1 MRLKSLKISPKIV
14 IGLIAILLLL
24 GLVVYQLKETIVN
37 FWPTENALDEARR
50 QLKKGQQRHQESL
63 NDACRLQFRSDS
75 FYAKKSNFWI
85 PSRDGAP
92 ETAAQSKIEQ
102 AAQKAGLTLSS
113 IGNPQKKTVGES
125 KGIELFVISIETVA
139 PIDKV
144 TDFLA
149 EIYNVKPNFHWQNM
163 TIRPENLRK
172 PENVKLNG
180 RLSFLTIT
188 EDQVVAFLLDK
199 AGGKTESK

>member
-1 MRLKSLKISPKIV
+1 MRLKSLKISPKILV
-14 IGLIAILLLL
+14 GRIAILLLL
-24 GLVVYQLKETIVN
+24 GLVVYQLKDTIVN
-37 FWPTENALDEARR
+37 FWPTEYALDEARR
-50 QLKKGQQRHQESL
+50 QLKRDQQRHQESL

-75 FYAKKSNFWI
+75 FYAKKPNFWI

-92 ETAAQSKIEQ
+92 ETTAQSKIEQ
-102 AAQKAGLTLSS
+102 AAQKASLTLSS
-113 IGNPQKKTVGES
+113 IGNPRQTNIGEGVS
-125 KGIELFVISIETVA
+125 LFEISIDTTA

-149 EIYNVKPNFHWQNM
+149 ELYNTKPCFHWQNL

-180 RLSFLTIT
+180 RLRFLTIT
-188 EDQVVAFLLDK
+188 NEQVVAFLTDK